1 MFRKIYDRIPRFI
14 KNKYFIAF
22 TVFAI
27 WLLFLD
33 RNNFI
38 AQWGLKSD
46 LKKLQKEKQFY
57 LDETEKDSIDYQKLL
72 NDSTQAEKLGREK
85 YLMKRDSED
94 IFLIVR
100 KPKIKD

>member
-14 KNKYFIAF
+14 RNKYFVAL
-22 TVFAI
+22 TVFVV

-38 AQWGLKSD
+38 TQWSLQSD
-46 LKKLQKEKQFY
+46 LRKLRKEKKFY
-57 LDETEKDSIDYQKLL
+57 LEETQKDSISYQKLM

-94 IFLIVR
+94 IFLIVK
-100 KPKIKD
+100 KPKIDK